1 MLMVGRHWKVEE
13 FLELTWV
20 LTLQGFAVVSSISD
34 HPDLATPGALDLGP
48 TVSLLETMW
57 G

>member
-13 FLELTWV
+13 FFWELTWV
-20 LTLQGFAVVSSISD
+20 LYCRVFAVVSSISD

-48 TVSLLETMW
+48 TVSL
-57 G
+57 